1 MAEKTIMDMFADM
14 GKQFNLPKIDYDALI
29 ETHRKNI
36 DAVQKSALAF
46 SQGGGALLARQQEIF
61 TEVMRQSRELIAEFK
76 PTGSPQEMAAKQTE
90 LARRAFDAVVK
101 NTRDIAELVQK
112 SSGEAQAIIMN
123 RIRESIAEA
132 RAAIENKRPDS
143 SPCSIG
149 APVRRSSNDRRDGRG
164 GISGRFPCRDV
175 IQECGT
181 WPDRRN
187 GTQGRTSP

>member
-46 SQGGGALLARQQEIF
+46 SQDGRALLARQQEIF

-76 PTGSPQEMAAKQTE
+76 PGGSPQEIAAKQTE
-90 LARRAFDAVVK
+90 LARRTFDAVVR
-101 NTRDIAELVQK
+101 NTRDIAELMQK
-112 SSGEAQAIIMN
+112 SGSEATAIIMN

-132 RAAIENKRPDS
+132 RAAIETKK
-143 SPCSIG
+143 
-149 APVRRSSNDRRDGRG
+149 
-164 GISGRFPCRDV
+164 
-175 IQECGT
+175 T
-181 WPDRRN
+181 
-187 GTQGRTSP
+187 